1 MDVKNAFNTASWSR
15 TLEALKELR
24 IPEYLLKMVDSYLS
38 DRLLLYDTREGQKE
52 RVVSAGVPRGSVLG
66 PLLWNTMYD
75 GVLRLPMDE
84 GTNIVGFAVV
94 VAKTV
99 RGVET
104 QTNSAV
110 ANVEAWLSR
119 AGLQLAPQKTEA
131 VLISSRKKVETATVH
146 VGGVAVT

>member
-38 DRLLLYDTREGQKE
+38 DRILLYDTREGQKE
-52 RVVSAGVPRGSVLG
+52 RVVSAGVPQGSVLG

-84 GTNIVGFAVV
+84 GTTIVGFADDIAIVV
-94 VAKTV
+94 
-99 RGVET
+99 
-104 QTNSAV
+104 
-110 ANVEAWLSR
+110 AWLSR